1 MAIVTSP
8 AQPAP
13 ADAKPSHS
21 QIDRTSDLLP
31 GGPSEDRS
39 SVPVGLTSGD
49 RTALYRF
56 LVLMRTIE
64 ERGVTLYKQGK
75 LPGSF
80 YDGRG
85 QEAISVGAAFALG
98 PDDVISSPL
107 IRDLG
112 AHLVRGTDITE
123 LFRHY
128 LGRQNV
134 LSHGREGN
142 MHFGDHQRGIVAPVS
157 MLPDMM
163 VVALGLAMAFRMR
176 GEQRVALSFFGEG
189 ATSRGDW
196 HEAMNWAGL
205 RREPVIYVCENNQL
219 AYSTPSS
226 RQFAVRPSERAKGYG
241 VAAELIDGNDVEAVH
256 AAVHRARERALS
268 GGGATLIE
276 AETMRMN
283 GHGSHDDASYVA
295 PELRAYWEARDPLDR
310 YAAVVRELGVDV
322 DAVRAEVSARVDA
335 AAEAALATPLPDPE
349 TAATGVFCDGDPTE
363 LGRGGDAPW
372 SRFAGWAGGA
382 GADGAVGTGTADE
395 AALAE
400 PDGRGGANDA
410 EATR

>member
-1 MAIVTSP
+1 MAPVTSP
-8 AQPAP
+8 AHPAP
-13 ADAKPSHS
+13 ADAKPSHP

-31 GGPSEDRS
+31 RGSSEPRP
-39 SVPVGLTSGD
+39 SVPAVLTPAD

-98 PDDVISSPL
+98 PDDVISSPV

-112 AHLVRGTDITE
+112 AHLVRGTDVTE
-123 LFRHY
+123 IFRHY
-128 LGRQNV
+128 LGRQNA

-142 MHFGDHQRGIVAPVS
+142 MHFGDHQKGVIAPVS

-196 HEAMNWAGL
+196 HETLNWAGL
-205 RREPVIYVCENNQL
+205 RREPVIYVCEANQL
-219 AYSTPSS
+219 AYSTPTS
-226 RQFAVRPSERAKGYG
+226 QQYAVRPSERAKGYG
-241 VAAELIDGNDVEAVH
+241 VATALIDGNDVEAVH
-256 AAVHRARERALS
+256 AAVHTARERALN

-276 AETMRMN
+276 AETMRMH
-283 GHGSHDDASYVA
+283 GHGSHDDASYVD
-295 PELRAYWEARDPLDR
+295 PELRAYWAARDPLDR
-310 YAAVVRELGVDV
+310 YAAVVRDLGVDA
-322 DAVRAEVSARVDA
+322 DAIQVEVTSEVDA
-335 AAEAALATPLPDPE
+335 AAGAALATPLPDPAS
-349 TAATGVFCDGDPTE
+349 AATGVFCEGEPTE
-363 LGRGGDAPW
+363 LGRGDAPW
-372 SRFAGWAGGA
+372 SRFNRATEDEASGS
-382 GADGAVGTGTADE
+382 AVGDADPSTVGGRTE
-395 AALAE
+395 AS
-400 PDGRGGANDA
+400 R
-410 EATR
+410 

>member
-1 MAIVTSP
+1 MAPVTSP

-13 ADAKPSHS
+13 ADAKASRPP
-21 QIDRTSDLLP
+21 IDRSSDLLP
-31 GGPSEDRS
+31 RGPSELRRSEPRS
-39 SVPVGLTSGD
+39 STPAVLTTAD
-49 RTALYRF
+49 RAALYRF

-64 ERGVTLYKQGK
+64 ERGVTLYKQGQ

-112 AHLVRGTDITE
+112 AHLVRGTDVTE
-123 LFRHY
+123 IFRQY
-128 LGRQNV
+128 LGRQNT
-134 LSHGREGN
+134 LNRGREGN
-142 MHFGDHQRGIVAPVS
+142 MHFGDHRKGIVAPVS

-176 GEQRVALSFFGEG
+176 GEQRVALSFFGDG

-205 RREPVIYVCENNQL
+205 RREPVIYVCEHNQL

-226 RQFAVRPSERAKGYG
+226 QQYAVRPSERAKGYG
-241 VAAELIDGNDVEAVH
+241 VASELVDGNDVEAVH
-256 AAVHRARERALS
+256 AAVHRARERALD

-276 AETMRMN
+276 AETMRMH
-283 GHGSHDDASYVA
+283 GHGSHDDASYVD
-295 PELRAYWEARDPLDR
+295 PDLRAYWEARDPLDR
-310 YAAVVRELGVDV
+310 YATVVGELGVDV
-322 DAVRAEVSARVDA
+322 DVVRSEVTSVVDA
-335 AAEAALATPLPDPE
+335 AAEAALATPLPDPAS
-349 TAATGVFCDGDPTE
+349 AATGVFCEGDPVE

-372 SRFAGWAGGA
+372 SRFATT
-382 GADGAVGTGTADE
+382 DGD
-395 AALAE
+395 
-400 PDGRGGANDA
+400 DA
-410 EATR
+410 

>member
-1 MAIVTSP
+1 
-8 AQPAP
+8 
-13 ADAKPSHS
+13 
-21 QIDRTSDLLP
+21 
-31 GGPSEDRS
+31 
-39 SVPVGLTSGD
+39 
-49 RTALYRF
+49 
-56 LVLMRTIE
+56 MRTIE
-64 ERGVTLYKQGK
+64 ERGVTLYKQGQ

-123 LFRHY
+123 IFRQY
-128 LGRQNV
+128 LGRQNT
-134 LSHGREGN
+134 LNQGREGN
-142 MHFGDHQRGIVAPVS
+142 MHFGDHQKGVIAPVS

-189 ATSRGDW
+189 ATSPGAW

-241 VAAELIDGNDVEAVH
+241 VASELVDGNDVEAVH
-256 AAVHRARERALS
+256 AAVHTARERALN

-283 GHGSHDDASYVA
+283 GHGSHDDASYVD

-310 YAAVVRELGVDV
+310 YAQVVAELGVDL
-322 DAVRAEVSARVDA
+322 DAIRTTVKAEVDA
-335 AAEAALATPLPDPE
+335 AAETALATPLPDPA
-349 TAATGVFCDGDPTE
+349 TAATGVFCEGEPVE
-363 LGRGGDAPW
+363 LGPGDAPW
-372 SRFAGWAGGA
+372 SRFAGRAGGPVQA
-382 GADGAVGTGTADE
+382 GE
-395 AALAE
+395 
-400 PDGRGGANDA
+400 ANDQGGLRTE